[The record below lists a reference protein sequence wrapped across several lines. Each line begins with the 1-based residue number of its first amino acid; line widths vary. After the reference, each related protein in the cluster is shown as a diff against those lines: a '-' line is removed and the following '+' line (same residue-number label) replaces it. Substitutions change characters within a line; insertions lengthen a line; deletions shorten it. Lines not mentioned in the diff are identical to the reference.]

1 MKMDDASLKELL
13 RAAGRSEGPPPN
25 VRPDL
30 ADCVRRLR
38 ARRRRTRNVLGGLL
52 AAAVLL
58 GASTWM
64 VYHAVGPTRTTNNPI
79 ADGTKPSQDVRL
91 PSPEDD
97 VEQLRAEIAELAAEA
112 QRRQRVVEEMTRRQ
126 RSRRQI
132 ARFQKYLDQPDPL
145 EVARIE
151 IEKTA
156 FLLVDHAEQRSLS
169 SRDDFPAE
177 EYRRVV
183 EHFPGTN
190 AARTA
195 EKKLSQLKIEKGDL

>member
-1 MKMDDASLKELL
+1 M
-13 RAAGRSEGPPPN
+13 
-25 VRPDL
+25 
-30 ADCVRRLR
+30 
-38 ARRRRTRNVLGGLL
+38 RNLLGGLL

-58 GASTWM
+58 GVSTWM

-79 ADGTKPSQDVRL
+79 ADGTSPSQEVPL

-97 VEQLRAEIAELAAEA
+97 VQRLRAEIAELAAEA
-112 QRRQRVVEEMTRRQ
+112 QRRQGVVEEMTRRQ

-156 FLLVDHAEQRSLS
+156 FLLVEHVQQQSVLS
-169 SRDDFPAE
+169 PDSSPAE
-177 EYRRVV
+177 EYRRIL

-195 EKKLSQLKIEKGDL
+195 KKELSQLKIEKGDL